1 MKGADS
7 NWHMD
12 GWPVLYHSYSLY
24 FWKIGTKSRIVFLAP
39 CYVGRLIYLSTIII
53 GITIYIAFLFFFFL
67 LLLFLFYWLIEPVGV
82 LKIRMFIMIIKWV
95 ENLGPRLKKRNGEKN
110 CIINMPMKCVL
121 WLSRTCFGT
130 SCF

>member
-1 MKGADS
+1 
-7 NWHMD
+7 MD
-12 GWPVLYHSYSLY
+12 GWPILCHSYSLFFIY
-24 FWKIGTKSRIVFLAP
+24 LFFNFFNWKFGTKSCIVFLSP

-53 GITIYIAFLFFFFL
+53 GLTIYVDFLSF

-110 CIINMPMKCVL
+110 YIINMPMKIMKCVL

>member
-1 MKGADS
+1 MKGAKLQLAHGWLTYLVS
-7 NWHMD
+7 FIFLLFIYLFFNFFNWK
-12 GWPVLYHSYSLY
+12 
-24 FWKIGTKSRIVFLAP
+24 FETKSCIVFLSP

-53 GITIYIAFLFFFFL
+53 GITIYIAFLFFFFFVVVV
-67 LLLFLFYWLIEPVGV
+67 FLFYWLIEPVGV

-121 WLSRTCFGT
+121 
-130 SCF
+130 